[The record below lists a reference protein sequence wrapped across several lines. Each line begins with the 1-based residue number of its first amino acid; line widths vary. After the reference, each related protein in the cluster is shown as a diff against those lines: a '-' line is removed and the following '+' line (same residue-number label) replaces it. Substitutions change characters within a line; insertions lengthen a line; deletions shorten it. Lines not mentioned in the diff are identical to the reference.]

1 MCRTWGSNSGPLA
14 CQANSLPIELPRPVN
29 VNALDNHVWSLL
41 LHKNK
46 LRYMKI
52 RNLWRKWTRKSILS
66 AAKSLQKWHVH
77 CVCFENATSRANTNV
92 MLTSCF
98 TFATMHATDADVT
111 FYDGP
116 GMHTVK
122 ATKQVYNST
131 WIALLKHGF
140 VLVKTWLLIACGT
153 GFYAI
158 MIINCEDWV
167 VPVTVKSLGHTS
179 AVGDVT
185 VRRSKMHGEFVS
197 LKQRPVTSR
206 AVFYK
211 IKSAV
216 ARIFTAW

>member
-1 MCRTWGSNSGPLA
+1 MLKTEVEDRSFKLFPKDRA
-14 CQANSLPIELPRPVN
+14 N
-29 VNALDNHVWSLL
+29 VNALENHAWSLL

-66 AAKSLQKWHVH
+66 AAKRPRKWHVH

-98 TFATMHATDADVT
+98 YVCYRARYWRWRHFLWRPWNA
-111 FYDGP
+111 Y
-116 GMHTVK
+116 TVK
-122 ATKQVYNST
+122 AAKQVYNST

-158 MIINCEDWV
+158 ILDKYDGQAGLFSCMKC
-167 VPVTVKSLGHTS
+167 
-179 AVGDVT
+179 
-185 VRRSKMHGEFVS
+185 RSF
-197 LKQRPVTSR
+197 
-206 AVFYK
+206 
-211 IKSAV
+211 IK
-216 ARIFTAW
+216 